1 MKEIRFFYDPE
12 LNGELP
18 KDEAAHVVRVL
29 RQKEGDEIYL
39 MDGKG
44 MFCRAEI
51 TAVGNHHCLYDIVE
65 SMPQER
71 AWKGNI
77 HLAVAPTKLVDRMEW
92 LAEKATEIG
101 WDEVSFLNTQF
112 CERKVM
118 KTERIERI
126 VVSAAKQS
134 HKAWM
139 PVVHDMISFR
149 QFVTGQD
156 SIACRLH
163 DGGIQVPPQLF
174 ICHCYDWEKPFLM
187 DVLEP
192 GRDAVVMVGPE
203 GDFSIEEVRLA
214 QEHGFRP
221 VSLGRSRLRTE
232 TAALAAV
239 HMMQMTN
246 QICI

>member
-1 MKEIRFFYDPE
+1 MKEIRFFYDSE

-18 KDEAAHVVRVL
+18 KDEAAHAVRVL

-39 MDGKG
+39 TDGKG
-44 MFCRAEI
+44 MFCRAKI
-51 TAVGNHHCLYDIVE
+51 TAVGNHHCMYDIVE
-65 SMPQER
+65 RLPQER

-77 HLAVAPTKLVDRMEW
+77 HLAVAPTKLADRMEW

-101 WDEVSFLNTQF
+101 WDEVTFINTQF
-112 CERKVM
+112 CERKVI

-139 PVVHDMISFR
+139 PVVHDMVPFR
-149 QFVTGQD
+149 QFVTEQYSSAKCIHGAVQ
-156 SIACRLH
+156 A
-163 DGGIQVPPQLF
+163 PPQLF
-174 ICHCYDWEKPFLM
+174 ICHCYDEEEKPLLM
-187 DVLEP
+187 NVLEH
-192 GRDAVVMVGPE
+192 GRDALVMIGPE
-203 GDFSIEEVRLA
+203 GDFSIDEVRFA
-214 QEHGFRP
+214 QEHGFKP

-239 HMMQMTN
+239 HMMQMRN
-246 QICI
+246 QI

>member
-1 MKEIRFFYDPE
+1 MKEIRFFYDSE

-18 KDEAAHVVRVL
+18 KDEAAHAVRVL

-39 MDGKG
+39 TDGKG

-51 TAVGNHHCLYDIVE
+51 TAVGNHHCMYHIVE
-65 SMPQER
+65 RLPQER

-77 HLAVAPTKLVDRMEW
+77 HLAVAPTKLADRMEW

-101 WDEVSFLNTQF
+101 WDEVTFLNTQF
-112 CERKVM
+112 CERKVI
-118 KTERIERI
+118 KKERIERI

-139 PVVHDMISFR
+139 PVVHDMVPFR
-149 QFVTGQD
+149 QFVTEQYSSAKCIHGAVQ
-156 SIACRLH
+156 A
-163 DGGIQVPPQLF
+163 PPQLF
-174 ICHCYDWEKPFLM
+174 ICHCYDEEEKPLLM
-187 DVLEP
+187 NVLEH
-192 GRDAVVMVGPE
+192 GRDALVMIGPE
-203 GDFSIEEVRLA
+203 GDFSIDEVRFA
-214 QEHGFRP
+214 QEHGFKP

-239 HMMQMTN
+239 HMMQMRN
-246 QICI
+246 QI